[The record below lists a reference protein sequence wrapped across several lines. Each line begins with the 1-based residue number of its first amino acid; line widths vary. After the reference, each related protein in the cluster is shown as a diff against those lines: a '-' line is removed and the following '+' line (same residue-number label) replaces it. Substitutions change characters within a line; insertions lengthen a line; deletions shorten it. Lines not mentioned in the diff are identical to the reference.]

1 MAECDVRSDED
12 LSANLTNSS
21 KLPKN
26 VFNNEE
32 VQTEGFH
39 RQESDLGIPQPRTFS
54 GYSIA
59 SLLEIPN
66 RLSNCLN
73 DGMSSDYTELQTP
86 IEESDPGD
94 LVKAWD
100 MNYHEAA
107 IYLEEGENNDKFDY
121 HPRSKDALPAYLL
134 VHNIWFYSLDL
145 IAAVMLMGLALVEK
159 PAVPGFHLDPGIHAS
174 LELLGLFVVGIELVM
189 KLRWMGINPFFKHK
203 RSLIK
208 LVALVLMVIESVVV
222 IARQTN
228 HFRISRALRPVY
240 LIDNYHCGGIRRV
253 TRQILQSLPPILEML
268 GLLLFFM
275 LIFSVLGFYLFTS
288 NPKDPYF
295 STLQGSFVSL
305 FVLLTTANYPDVMM
319 PAYAASR
326 WSAIFFIVFLIIHLY
341 FIMNM
346 MLAVVY
352 ETFTRI
358 EKDKFRKLL
367 LHRRKACQ
375 HAFRLL
381 VNRAHPTQISF
392 RHFQGLMH
400 HFKPKVCKRD
410 VYLMFKTLDT
420 SRTRYLTLDEFYHI
434 YEVGALSWKAQ
445 KAEDLWFSEFHSPFL
460 EICSSIQKL
469 VISRWFNYFIVLVI
483 IANGIWQVVEASEIS
498 GVGEGKLDT
507 YVVTHHI
514 KSYGIAGTWVSVGF
528 IVAYSVEALLKIVGL
543 GLFGYF
549 QSGWNIY
556 DFTVTVLGLAGVI
569 AEHFNVPFSFVIIL
583 RPLRLLRL
591 FKMNRRYRDVL
602 GTVFIVLPRF
612 GSVALVLLIVYY
624 FFAIIGMELFSDF
637 NMINCCK
644 NTTVEQFYHFDN
656 SSLAEGYYY
665 LNNFENIINS
675 CITLFELMVVNNWF
689 IIMDGYA
696 AVATEWSRIF
706 FMLFYVV
713 TMVVINIIIAF
724 ILEAFLFRIQY
735 KRKMG
740 DMDKDSLVRVD
751 VALTRQELD
760 FCYTH
765 SNLSISQLLH
775 YTHNLTEQYIL
786 YRGTRTRTKFSFSL
800 KMYAEEVKCW
810 LQQAEEKERQQREEL
825 LAKVQELS
833 ISQQPTIQQERTRRT
848 FSV

>member
-1 MAECDVRSDED
+1 MAECSVRSDEV
-12 LSANLTNSS
+12 LSAKLSNSP
-21 KLPKN
+21 KLLKN
-26 VFNNEE
+26 VFNNGEF
-32 VQTEGFH
+32 QIEGLQ
-39 RQESDLGIPQPRTFS
+39 RQQSDLGMPQSRTFS
-54 GYSIA
+54 SGSIP

-66 RLSNCLN
+66 LLSNCLN
-73 DGMSSDYTELQTP
+73 DGMSLDYTELQAP

-100 MNYHEAA
+100 MNYHEAS

-121 HPRSKDALPAYLL
+121 HPRNKDALPAYLL
-134 VHNIWFYSLDL
+134 VHNFWFYILDL
-145 IAAVMLMGLALVEK
+145 LAAVMLMGLALVEK

-174 LELLGLFVVGIELVM
+174 LELLGLFVVGIELIM
-189 KLRWMGINPFFKHK
+189 KLRWMGISPFFQHK
-203 RSLIK
+203 RSVIK

-392 RHFQGLMH
+392 RHFQGLMR
-400 HFKPKVCKRD
+400 HFKPKACKRD

-420 SRTRYLTLDEFYHI
+420 SKTKYLTLDEFYHI

-445 KAEDLWFSEFHSPFL
+445 KTDDVWFSEFHSPFL
-460 EICSSIQKL
+460 DIFSSIQKL
-469 VISRWFNYFIVLVI
+469 VISKWFNFFIVLI
-483 IANGIWQVVEASEIS
+483 ILANGIWQVVEASEIS

-528 IVAYSVEALLKIVGL
+528 IVAYTVEALLKIVGL

-549 QSGWNIY
+549 QSGWNM
-556 DFTVTVLGLAGVI
+556 
-569 AEHFNVPFSFVIIL
+569 
-583 RPLRLLRL
+583 L

-637 NMINCCK
+637 NMTNCCK
-644 NTTVEQFYHFDN
+644 NTTVEQFYYFDN
-656 SSLAEGYYY
+656 NSLAEGYYY

-675 CITLFELMVVNNWF
+675 CVTLFELMVVNNWF

-713 TMVVINIIIAF
+713 TLVVINIIIAF

-740 DMDKDSLVRVD
+740 DMDKDSLVRVN

-760 FCYTH
+760 FCYTN
-765 SNLSISQLLH
+765 SIISISQLLH
-775 YTHNLTEQYIL
+775 YTHNLTEQHIL

-825 LAKVQELS
+825 LAKVQEQS
-833 ISQQPTIQQERTRRT
+833 SSQQFTFEPDRTRRT